1 MFFPARCPVCD
12 EVTQRRSCLCES
24 CVKNVERIAEP
35 CPGCGREQ
43 SECMC
48 SRSDFRL
55 QLTAPFVYKDNLA
68 MAVKRFKFNDETV
81 LSEFFAKEM
90 CAAVAKACPSTK
102 FDFVT
107 CVPLTKKKLNERGYN
122 QSELLAKGCA
132 ELLETEFKTALV
144 KNRDTADQHNLKA
157 KERLKNLKNAFE
169 AAPKADIKGKTILLC
184 DDIKTTG
191 ATLYECRRTLLKAG
205 AKDVYC
211 VCIAVVPEK
220 LIND

>member
-1 MFFPARCPVCD
+1 
-12 EVTQRRSCLCES
+12 
-24 CVKNVERIAEP
+24 
-35 CPGCGREQ
+35 
-43 SECMC
+43 MC

-55 QLTAPFVYKDNLA
+55 QLTAPFVYKDSLA
-68 MAVKRFKFNDETV
+68 AAVRRFKFSDEV
-81 LSEFFAKEM
+81 NLSEFFAKEM
-90 CAAVAKACPSTK
+90 CSAVSATFPETK

-107 CVPLTKKKLNERGYN
+107 CVPLTKKKRNKRGYN
-122 QSELLAKGCA
+122 QSELLAKECA
-132 ELLETEFKTALV
+132 KLLDSEYKTALI
-144 KNRDTADQHNLKA
+144 KTRETADQHSLNA

-169 AAPKADIKGKTILLC
+169 PAPKIDIKGKTILLC

-191 ATLYECRRTLLKAG
+191 TTLCECRKTLIKAG